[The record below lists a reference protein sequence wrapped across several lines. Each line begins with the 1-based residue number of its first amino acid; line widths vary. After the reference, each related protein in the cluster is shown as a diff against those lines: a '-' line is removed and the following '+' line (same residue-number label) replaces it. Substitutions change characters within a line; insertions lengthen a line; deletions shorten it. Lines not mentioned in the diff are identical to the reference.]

1 MTPIATSLITLACIM
16 GGMLFGMFLRTLLPK
31 HHLTDDSKDVIK
43 MGTGMV
49 ATMAALVLGLVVA
62 SAKGTFDTLN
72 SGVRQA
78 GTKIIQLD
86 RTMASYGP
94 ETREARD
101 VLRRG
106 VTTAM
111 ERIWPADKKAIAV
124 EKVGHSGVAIGE
136 LEEKLR
142 KLSPRNDDQRG
153 LQSRALQ
160 VSSEIADAISQI
172 IQQSGQT
179 SVPVPFLVLLVCW
192 LTIIFF
198 SFGLF
203 TSPNTTVIVILLVCA
218 MSAAS
223 ALFLILELDQPYAG
237 IIKIS
242 SAPLQN
248 ALARIGQ

>member
-1 MTPIATSLITLACIM
+1 MSAIAISLITLACIM
-16 GGMLFGMFLRTLLPK
+16 GGMLFGMFLRTLLPE

-49 ATMAALVLGLVVA
+49 ATMAALVLGLVIA

-72 SGVRQA
+72 IGVRQTA
-78 GTKIIQLD
+78 TKVILLD
-86 RTMASYGP
+86 RTLARYGS

-106 VTTAM
+106 VTTAI
-111 ERIWPADKKAIAV
+111 ERVWQGEKKAIAV
-124 EKVGHSGVAIGE
+124 EQVGHSGAAIGE

-142 KLSPRNDDQRG
+142 QLSPRNVDQRG

-160 VSSEIADAISQI
+160 ISGDIAEAISQLT
-172 IQQSGQT
+172 QQSGQT
-179 SVPVPFLVLLVCW
+179 SIPVPFLVLLGCW

-203 TSPNTTVIVILLVCA
+203 TSPNTTVIVVLLVCA
-218 MSAAS
+218 LSAAS
-223 ALFLILELDQPYAG
+223 ALFLILELDQPYG
-237 IIKIS
+237 GFIKIS

-248 ALARIGQ
+248 ALARLGQ

>member
-1 MTPIATSLITLACIM
+1 MSPIATSLITLACIM

-72 SGVRQA
+72 NGVRQA

-160 VSSEIADAISQI
+160 ISGEFTDAISQI

-242 SAPLQN
+242 NAPLQN
-248 ALARIGQ
+248 ALARLGQ

>member
-1 MTPIATSLITLACIM
+1 MSPIATSLITLACIM

-72 SGVRQA
+72 GGVRQA

-111 ERIWPADKKAIAV
+111 ERIWPADKKTIAV

-153 LQSRALQ
+153 FQSRALQ
-160 VSSEIADAISQI
+160 ISGDLSDAISQI

>member
-1 MTPIATSLITLACIM
+1 MSPIATSLITLACIM
-16 GGMLFGMFLRTLLPK
+16 GGMLLGMFLRTLLPG

-49 ATMAALVLGLVVA
+49 ATMAALVLGLVIA

-72 SGVRQA
+72 NGVRQT
-78 GTKIIQLD
+78 GTKIILLD
-86 RTMASYGP
+86 RTLARYGP

-106 VTTAM
+106 VTTAI
-111 ERIWPADKKAIAV
+111 ERVWPADKTAIAV
-124 EKVGHSGVAIGE
+124 EKVGQSRVAIGE

-142 KLSPRNDDQRG
+142 QLSPRNDDQRG

-160 VSSEIADAISQI
+160 ISSEIAEAISQLT
-172 IQQSGQT
+172 QQSGLT
-179 SVPVPFLVLLVCW
+179 SIPVPFLVLLVCW
-192 LTIIFF
+192 LTILFF

-203 TSPNTTVIVILLVCA
+203 TSPNTTVIVVLLVCA
-218 MSAAS
+218 LSVAS
-223 ALFLILELDQPYAG
+223 ALFLILELDQPYGGFIA
-237 IIKIS
+237 IS

-248 ALARIGQ
+248 ALARLGQ

>member
-1 MTPIATSLITLACIM
+1 MSPIATSLITLACIM

-72 SGVRQA
+72 NGVRQA

-160 VSSEIADAISQI
+160 VSGEFSDAISLL

>member
-1 MTPIATSLITLACIM
+1 MSPIATSLITLACIM

-160 VSSEIADAISQI
+160 ISGEFTDAISQI
-172 IQQSGQT
+172 ILR
-179 SVPVPFLVLLVCW
+179 PVHLSQYDGDRHLA
-192 LTIIFF
+192 
-198 SFGLF
+198 GLRDVGCEC
-203 TSPNTTVIVILLVCA
+203 TLPDTGTG
-218 MSAAS
+218 S
-223 ALFLILELDQPYAG
+223 ALRGNHQDFQRSPAKRACTSRPVDRMFS
-237 IIKIS
+237 IS
-242 SAPLQN
+242 CRHLKQTESLS
-248 ALARIGQ
+248 